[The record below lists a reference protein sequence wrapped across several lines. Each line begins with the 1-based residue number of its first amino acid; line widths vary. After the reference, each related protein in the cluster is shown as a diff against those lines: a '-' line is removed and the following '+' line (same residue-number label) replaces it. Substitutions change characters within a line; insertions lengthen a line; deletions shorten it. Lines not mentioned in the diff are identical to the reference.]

1 MNWFIPALVNIRVG
15 SFFTT
20 IGAEGTISCP
30 FEWKKSIKACRI
42 AALVIIIAAVL
53 GLIFA
58 VYRAIFVSPA
68 NGGKGKLFGPHL
80 LPGTGLRPV
89 SMKKIK
95 YYYNTNTLRYEK
107 LETPLR
113 VRLLRVFGFIAA
125 ALVTAA
131 LISYVAFQFIGSP
144 REKQLALQNKALKDN
159 YKDIEDTLESVQ
171 QQMKELEK
179 RDNDVYR
186 AIFEANPIP
195 DSARAKELEVKQ
207 EIAKVEKIKDYQLVA
222 AITATLNN
230 LKSRIAAQK
239 KSFDEVDEL
248 VKNKEQLLSHTPAIQ
263 PVSNKD
269 LSRIASGFGSRID
282 PVYKTVKFH
291 YGLDFAAP
299 QGTPIYATADGTVTT
314 AGSTGNGYGNHVIIN
329 HGYGYETL
337 YGHMVRVKAR
347 SGQVVKR
354 GEVIGWVGST
364 GKSTG
369 PHCHYEVHKYGD
381 KIDPIYFFYNDL
393 TPAQFDQL
401 LKKAAASNQSLD

>member
-1 MNWFIPALVNIRVG
+1 
-15 SFFTT
+15 
-20 IGAEGTISCP
+20 
-30 FEWKKSIKACRI
+30 
-42 AALVIIIAAVL
+42 
-53 GLIFA
+53 
-58 VYRAIFVSPA
+58 
-68 NGGKGKLFGPHL
+68 
-80 LPGTGLRPV
+80 
-89 SMKKIK
+89 MKKIK

-113 VRLLRVFGFIAA
+113 VRLLRIFGFIAA

-144 REKQLALQNKALKDN
+144 KEKILQEQNEDLRDNYRQLKDR
-159 YKDIEDTLESVQ
+159 IESLQ

-186 AIFEANPIP
+186 AIFEASPVP
-195 DSARAKELEVKQ
+195 DSARAKEMETKLEIETVKRL
-207 EIAKVEKIKDYQLVA
+207 KDNQLVGS
-222 AITATLNN
+222 ILNTLNT
-230 LKSRIAAQK
+230 LTSRIEAQK
-239 KSFDEVDEL
+239 KSYDEVEEL
-248 VKNKEQLLSHTPAIQ
+248 VKNKEQLLARTPAIQ

-269 LSRIASGFGSRID
+269 LNRIASGFGYRID
-282 PVYKTVKFH
+282 PVYKTTKFH
-291 YGLDFAAP
+291 AGLDFSAP

-314 AGSTGNGYGNHVIIN
+314 SGNTGNGYGNHVIIN
-329 HGYGYETL
+329 HGFGYETL

-347 SGQVVKR
+347 NGQAVKR

-393 TPAQFDQL
+393 TPEQFDMI